1 MDIKQVVGKRIQ
13 QYRKQKGLTQE
24 ALAELIGID
33 TISLSKIETGR
44 NYPTSENITKVA
56 RVLGVEVY
64 ELFVTDAIKTN
75 EELLKEIL
83 SDIDRI
89 SNNNQKLQI
98 LKASISSII

>member
-1 MDIKQVVGKRIQ
+1 MDIKQVVGKRVQ
-13 QYRKQKGLTQE
+13 RYRKQRGLTQE

-44 NYPTSENITKVA
+44 NYPTSENITKLA
-56 RVLGVEVY
+56 GVLDVKVY
-64 ELFVTDAIKTN
+64 ELFVDDALKTN

-83 SDIDRI
+83 ADIDKI
-89 SNNNQKLQI
+89 SNNNQKLQM